1 MNIEDVSFEFVF
13 KEVEMLHHVRVQLK
27 VREMIVDPEQQD
39 PRHLN
44 VLRVRDK
51 GPANRE
57 IS

>member
-51 GPANRE
+51 DRKGF
-57 IS
+57 IKL